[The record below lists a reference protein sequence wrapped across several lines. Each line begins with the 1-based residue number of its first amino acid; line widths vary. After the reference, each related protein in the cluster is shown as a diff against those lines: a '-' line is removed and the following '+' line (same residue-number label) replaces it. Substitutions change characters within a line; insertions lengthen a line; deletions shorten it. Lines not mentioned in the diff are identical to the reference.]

1 MLDVP
6 LSPARLCAHFVV
18 VLRIASMG
26 FYQTDETVLYYQ
38 SGSVSFSVRLRVTKI
53 LSESGSAVFE
63 IVLCELMDSRS
74 INELNFGGP
83 ALLLVDRRNMQ

>member
-53 LSESGSAVFE
+53 LSESGSANNIMISKLGLFA
-63 IVLCELMDSRS
+63 
-74 INELNFGGP
+74 LNIF
-83 ALLLVDRRNMQ
+83 